1 MCAEPS
7 FDPRDSRAASAPG
20 PTAARSKPARSVTA
34 SSLIEMCR
42 DEPMV
47 VRRVV
52 VEPRQVVYVKGIVEA
67 SAGLA
72 TMVADGGGELVLVT
86 AAERAAELD
95 ELLDDLREEIGL
107 RVRGAVGGVACGGED
122 HG

>member
-7 FDPRDSRAASAPG
+7 FDPRDPRAASAPA
-20 PTAARSKPARSVTA
+20 PTADRSKSARSVTA

-52 VEPRQVVYVKGIVEA
+52 VEPREVVYVKGIVEA

-86 AAERAAELD
+86 AAERADELD

-107 RVRGAVGGVACGGED
+107 RVRGSMGEAARGGEA